1 MATKAKTTTKKAT
14 KAIQPDVAPEIENE
28 AVEAQATDEVVD
40 LDEIKDITALEAE
53 ITKETVFEVL
63 RSFTANIGVN
73 GTTEAT
79 TGQKIRLSKLDDEI
93 VRALVEQG
101 YIKIIG

>member
-14 KAIQPDVAPEIENE
+14 KAIQPDVAPEIE
-28 AVEAQATDEVVD
+28 AVEAPANDEVVD
-40 LDEIKDITALEAE
+40 LDEVKDITALEAE

>member
-14 KAIQPDVAPEIENE
+14 KAIQPDVAPEIE
-28 AVEAQATDEVVD
+28 AVEAPETDEVVD
-40 LDEIKDITALEAE
+40 LDEVKDITALEAE

>member
-1 MATKAKTTTKKAT
+1 MATKAKTTTKKTT
-14 KAIQPDVAPEIENE
+14 KAIQPEVAQEIENE
-28 AVEAQATDEVVD
+28 AVETDEVVD